1 MHTLNKLSTC
11 ILTGTLILSGMTS
24 TVKADETRINTDH
37 NTYYIGNVEYNEDGT
52 IVDAGHVCNM
62 QVETPPTT
70 DGNDTEVTPDPEP
83 SEPTEPVTPA
93 PTPEPQPPKEDGGT
107 TDKPDIS
114 NPDNNNQTEGTEK
127 PGKPETSTGTITIIP
142 DENEGNEKVDVST
155 NQTVA
160 TGYISSVK
168 NALKYESLL
177 TKDWSKFILAGN
189 PFALPQC
196 TYYAWSRFY
205 QVYGFSSGA
214 FGNGK
219 DNAGEIV
226 AAHPDKFT
234 LSNMPSGGAVFSAQA
249 NTLYPE
255 FGHVGFVEAFDGT
268 NLWISEGNYT
278 LSNGDYGYIHIYRTT
293 FQAFKSMYPDVVFA
307 VPNGSVLENSLLSN
321 VSLYSTRNGLN
332 VTNTSVDNTDNEKVK
347 KLQYKDTKRKNT
359 IYYENGE
366 KIQQFKFKAD
376 DEKAVVEV

>member
-1 MHTLNKLSTC
+1 MHTLNKLSAC

-24 TVKADETRINTDH
+24 TVKADENRINTDH
-37 NTYYIGNVEYNEDGT
+37 NTYYIANVEYNEDGT
-52 IVDAGHVCNM
+52 IVDASHVCNM

-70 DGNDTEVTPDPEP
+70 DENDTDVTPDPEP

-107 TDKPDIS
+107 TDKPDTS
-114 NPDNNNQTEGTEK
+114 NPDNTDQTESTEK
-127 PGKPETSTGTITIIP
+127 PDKPETSTGTITIIP
-142 DENEGNEKVDVST
+142 DEKVDIST

-177 TKDWSKFILAGN
+177 TKDWSKFILVGN
-189 PFALPQC
+189 PFAMPQC

-219 DNAGEIV
+219 DNAREIV
-226 AAHPDKFT
+226 AVHGDKFS
-234 LSNMPSGGAVFSAQA
+234 LSSTPSGGAVFSAQA
-249 NTLYPE
+249 NTLYPQY
-255 FGHVGFVEAFDGT
+255 GHVGFVEAFDGT

-278 LSNGDYGYIHIYRTT
+278 LSNGDNGYIHIYRTT
-293 FQAFKSMYPDVVFA
+293 FQAFKAMYPDVVFA
-307 VPNGSVLENSLLSN
+307 VPNGSVLESSLLSDL
-321 VSLYSTRNGLN
+321 SLYSMNSGLN
-332 VTNTSVDNTDNEKVK
+332 ITNTSADDSKVNVK
-347 KLQYKDTKRKNT
+347 KLKYKNTKRKNT

-366 KIQQFKFKAD
+366 KIQQYKFKPA
-376 DEKAVVEV
+376 DEKVVSEV

>member
-1 MHTLNKLSTC
+1 MHTLNKLSAC

-52 IVDAGHVCNM
+52 IVDASHVCNM

-107 TDKPDIS
+107 TDKPDTS
-114 NPDNNNQTEGTEK
+114 NPDNTDQTESTEK
-127 PGKPETSTGTITIIP
+127 PDKPETSTGTITIIP
-142 DENEGNEKVDVST
+142 DEKVDAST
-155 NQTVA
+155 NQTVS

-177 TKDWSKFILAGN
+177 TKDWSKFILVGN
-189 PFALPQC
+189 PFAMPQC

-219 DNAGEIV
+219 DNAREIV
-226 AAHPDKFT
+226 AVHSDKFS
-234 LSNMPSGGAVFSAQA
+234 LSSTPSGGAVFSAQA
-249 NTLYPE
+249 NTLYPQ

-278 LSNGDYGYIHIYRTT
+278 LSNGDNGYIHIYRTT
-293 FQAFKSMYPDVVFA
+293 FQAFKAMYPDVVFA
-307 VPNGSVLENSLLSN
+307 VPNGSVLESSLLSDL
-321 VSLYSTRNGLN
+321 SLYSMDSGLN
-332 VTNTSVDNTDNEKVK
+332 ITNTSADDSKVNMK
-347 KLQYKDTKRKNT
+347 KLKYKNTKRKNT

-366 KIQQFKFKAD
+366 KIQQYKFKPA
-376 DEKAVVEV
+376 DEKVVSEV

>member
-1 MHTLNKLSTC
+1 MKNVNINKLSVC

-37 NTYYIGNVEYNEDGT
+37 NTYYIGNIEYNEDGT
-52 IVDAGHVCNM
+52 IVNASHVCNM
-62 QVETPPTT
+62 QVETPTTT
-70 DGNDTEVTPDPEP
+70 DGNDTEATPDPEP

-107 TDKPDIS
+107 TDKPDTS
-114 NPDNNNQTEGTEK
+114 NPDNTNQTESTEN
-127 PGKPETSTGTITIIP
+127 PDKPETSTGTITIIP
-142 DENEGNEKVDVST
+142 DEKVDIST
-155 NQTVA
+155 NQTVS

-189 PFALPQC
+189 PFTLPQC

-219 DNAGEIV
+219 DNAREIV
-226 AAHPDKFT
+226 AVHGDKFS
-234 LSNMPSGGAVFSAQA
+234 LSSTPSGGAVFSAQA
-249 NTLYPE
+249 NTLYPQY
-255 FGHVGFVEAFDGT
+255 GHVGFVEAFDGT

-278 LSNGDYGYIHIYRTT
+278 LSNGDNGYIHIYRTT
-293 FQAFKSMYPDVVFA
+293 FQAFKAMYPDAIFA
-307 VPNGSVLENSLLSN
+307 VPNGSVLENSLLSDL
-321 VSLYSTRNGLN
+321 SLYSMDSGLN
-332 VTNTSVDNTDNEKVK
+332 ITNISADDSKVNVK
-347 KLQYKDTKRKNT
+347 KLKYKNTKRKNT

-366 KIQQFKFKAD
+366 KIQQYKFKPA
-376 DEKAVVEV
+376 DEKSKTVDV

>member
-1 MHTLNKLSTC
+1 MHTLNKLSAC

-52 IVDAGHVCNM
+52 IVDASHVCNM

-107 TDKPDIS
+107 TDKPDTS
-114 NPDNNNQTEGTEK
+114 NPDNTDQTESTEK
-127 PGKPETSTGTITIIP
+127 PDKPETSTGTITIIP
-142 DENEGNEKVDVST
+142 DEKVDAST
-155 NQTVA
+155 NQTVS

-219 DNAGEIV
+219 DNAREIV
-226 AAHPDKFT
+226 AVHGDKFS
-234 LSNMPSGGAVFSAQA
+234 LSSTPSGGAVFSAQA
-249 NTLYPE
+249 NTLYPQY
-255 FGHVGFVEAFDGT
+255 GHVGFVEAFDGT

-278 LSNGDYGYIHIYRTT
+278 LSNGDNGYIHIYRTT
-293 FQAFKSMYPDVVFA
+293 LQAFKAMYPDVVFA
-307 VPNGSVLENSLLSN
+307 VPNGSVLENSLLSDL
-321 VSLYSTRNGLN
+321 SLYSIDSGLN
-332 VTNTSVDNTDNEKVK
+332 ITNISADDSKVNVK
-347 KLQYKDTKRKNT
+347 KLKYKNTKRKNT

-366 KIQQFKFKAD
+366 KIQQYKFKPA
-376 DEKAVVEV
+376 DEKVVSEV

>member
-1 MHTLNKLSTC
+1 MHTLNKLSAC

-24 TVKADETRINTDH
+24 NVKADENRINTDH

-52 IVDAGHVCNM
+52 IVDASHVCNM
-62 QVETPPTT
+62 QLETPPTT

-107 TDKPDIS
+107 TDKPDTS
-114 NPDNNNQTEGTEK
+114 NPDNTDQTESTEK
-127 PGKPETSTGTITIIP
+127 PDKPETSTGTITIIP
-142 DENEGNEKVDVST
+142 DEKVDVST
-155 NQTVA
+155 NQTVS

-219 DNAGEIV
+219 DNAREIV
-226 AAHPDKFT
+226 AVHGDKFS
-234 LSNMPSGGAVFSAQA
+234 LSSTPSGGAVFSAQA
-249 NTLYPE
+249 NTLYPQY
-255 FGHVGFVEAFDGT
+255 GHVGFVEAFDGT

-278 LSNGDYGYIHIYRTT
+278 LSNGDNGYIHVYRTT
-293 FQAFKSMYPDVVFA
+293 FQAFKAMYPDVVFA
-307 VPNGSVLENSLLSN
+307 VPNGSVLESSLLSDL
-321 VSLYSTRNGLN
+321 SLYSMDSGLN
-332 VTNTSVDNTDNEKVK
+332 ITNISADDSKVNVK
-347 KLQYKDTKRKNT
+347 KLKYKNTKRKNT

-366 KIQQFKFKAD
+366 KIQQYKFKPA
-376 DEKAVVEV
+376 DEKVVSEV

>member
-1 MHTLNKLSTC
+1 MHTLNKFSAC

-37 NTYYIGNVEYNEDGT
+37 NTYYIGNVEYNEDGS
-52 IVDAGHVCNM
+52 IVDASHICNM
-62 QVETPPTT
+62 QIETPPTT
-70 DGNDTEVTPDPEP
+70 DGNDTEVTPDPKP

-93 PTPEPQPPKEDGGT
+93 PQPPKEDGST
-107 TDKPDIS
+107 TDKPD
-114 NPDNNNQTEGTEK
+114 TTEK
-127 PGKPETSTGTITIIP
+127 SDKPETSTGTITIIP
-142 DENEGNEKVDVST
+142 NENEGNKKADIST
-155 NQTVA
+155 NQTVSVS

-177 TKDWSKFILAGN
+177 TKDWSKFIEVGN
-189 PFALPQC
+189 PFAMPQC

-219 DNAGEIV
+219 DNAREIV

-255 FGHVGFVEAFDGT
+255 FGHVGFVEAFDST

-376 DEKAVVEV
+376 DEEIKAVDI

>member
-70 DGNDTEVTPDPEP
+70 DGNDTEVTPDPKP

-93 PTPEPQPPKEDGGT
+93 PQPPKEDGST
-107 TDKPDIS
+107 TDKPDTS
-114 NPDNNNQTEGTEK
+114 NPDNNQTENTVK
-127 PGKPETSTGTITIIP
+127 PDKPETSTGTITIIP
-142 DENEGNEKVDVST
+142 NENEGDKKADIST
-155 NQTVA
+155 NQTVSVS

-177 TKDWSKFILAGN
+177 TKDWSKFIEVGN
-189 PFALPQC
+189 PFAMPQC
-196 TYYAWSRFY
+196 TYYALSRFY

-214 FGNGK
+214 FGNGE
-219 DNAGEIV
+219 DNAREIV

-376 DEKAVVEV
+376 DEEIKAVDI

>member
-1 MHTLNKLSTC
+1 MHTLNKISAC

-24 TVKADETRINTDH
+24 SIKADETRINTDH

-52 IVDAGHVCNM
+52 IVDASHVCNM
-62 QVETPPTT
+62 QVETPPTI
-70 DGNDTEVTPDPEP
+70 DGNDTDVNPDPEP

-107 TDKPDIS
+107 TDKPD
-114 NPDNNNQTEGTEK
+114 TTEK
-127 PGKPETSTGTITIIP
+127 SDKPETSTGTITIIP
-142 DENEGNEKVDVST
+142 NENEGDKKADIST

-177 TKDWSKFILAGN
+177 TKDWSKFIEVGN
-189 PFALPQC
+189 PFAMPQC

-219 DNAGEIV
+219 DNAREIV
-226 AAHPDKFT
+226 AVHGDKFS
-234 LSNMPSGGAVFSAQA
+234 LSSTPSGGAVFSAQA
-249 NTLYPE
+249 NTLYPQY
-255 FGHVGFVEAFDGT
+255 GHVGFVEAFDGT

-278 LSNGDYGYIHIYRTT
+278 LSNGDNGYIHIYRTT
-293 FQAFKSMYPDVVFA
+293 FQAFKSMYPDAVFA
-307 VPNGSVLENSLLSN
+307 VPNGSVLESSLLSDL
-321 VSLYSTRNGLN
+321 SLCSMENGLN
-332 VTNTSVDNTDNEKVK
+332 VTNTSADDSKVNVK
-347 KLQYKDTKRKNT
+347 KLKYKSTKRKNT

-366 KIQQFKFKAD
+366 KIQQYKFKSA
-376 DEKAVVEV
+376 DEKVTSEV

>member
-24 TVKADETRINTDH
+24 SIKADETRINTDH

-52 IVDAGHVCNM
+52 IV
-62 QVETPPTT
+62 TPPTT
-70 DGNDTEVTPDPEP
+70 GGNDTEVTPDPEP

-93 PTPEPQPPKEDGGT
+93 PQPPKEDGST
-107 TDKPDIS
+107 TDKPD
-114 NPDNNNQTEGTEK
+114 TTEK
-127 PGKPETSTGTITIIP
+127 SDKPETSTGTITIIP
-142 DENEGNEKVDVST
+142 NENEGDKKADIST
-155 NQTVA
+155 NQTVSVS

-177 TKDWSKFILAGN
+177 TKDWSKFILVGN
-189 PFALPQC
+189 PFAMPQC

-219 DNAGEIV
+219 DNAREIV
-226 AAHPDKFT
+226 AAHGDKFS
-234 LSNMPSGGAVFSAQA
+234 LSSTPSGGAVFSAQA
-249 NTLYPE
+249 NTLCPQY
-255 FGHVGFVEAFDGT
+255 GHVGFVEAFDGT

-293 FQAFKSMYPDVVFA
+293 FQAFKSMYPDAVFA
-307 VPNGSVLENSLLSN
+307 VPNGSVLESSLLSDL
-321 VSLYSTRNGLN
+321 SLCSMENGLN
-332 VTNTSVDNTDNEKVK
+332 VTNTNVDNTDNEKAK

-366 KIQQFKFKAD
+366 KIQQFKFKAA
-376 DEKAVVEV
+376 DEESKTVDV

>member
-1 MHTLNKLSTC
+1 MHTLNKLSAC

-52 IVDAGHVCNM
+52 IVDASHVCNM

-107 TDKPDIS
+107 TDKPDTS
-114 NPDNNNQTEGTEK
+114 NPDNTDQTESTEK
-127 PGKPETSTGTITIIP
+127 PDKPETSTGTITIIP
-142 DENEGNEKVDVST
+142 DEKVDAST
-155 NQTVA
+155 NQTVS

-177 TKDWSKFILAGN
+177 TKDWSKFILVGN
-189 PFALPQC
+189 PFAMPQC

-219 DNAGEIV
+219 DNAREIV
-226 AAHPDKFT
+226 AVHSDKFS
-234 LSNMPSGGAVFSAQA
+234 LSSTPSGGAVFSAQA
-249 NTLYPE
+249 NTLYPQ

-278 LSNGDYGYIHIYRTT
+278 LSNGDNGYIHIYRTT
-293 FQAFKSMYPDVVFA
+293 FQAFKAMYPDVVFA
-307 VPNGSVLENSLLSN
+307 VPNGSVLESSLLSDL
-321 VSLYSTRNGLN
+321 SLYFMDSGLN
-332 VTNTSVDNTDNEKVK
+332 ITNISADDSKVNMK
-347 KLQYKDTKRKNT
+347 KLKYKNTKRKNT

-366 KIQQFKFKAD
+366 KIQQYKFKTA
-376 DEKAVVEV
+376 DEKVTSEV

>member
-1 MHTLNKLSTC
+1 MHTLNKLSAC

-24 TVKADETRINTDH
+24 TVKADENRINTDH

-52 IVDAGHVCNM
+52 IVDASHVCNM

-70 DGNDTEVTPDPEP
+70 DGNDTDVNPDPEP

-93 PTPEPQPPKEDGGT
+93 PTPEPQPTKEDGGT
-107 TDKPDIS
+107 TDKPDTTVK
-114 NPDNNNQTEGTEK
+114 PD
-127 PGKPETSTGTITIIP
+127 KPETSTGTITIIP
-142 DENEGNEKVDVST
+142 NENEGDKKADIST
-155 NQTVA
+155 NQTVSVS

-177 TKDWSKFILAGN
+177 TKDWSKFIEVGN
-189 PFALPQC
+189 PFAMPQC

-219 DNAGEIV
+219 DNAREIV
-226 AAHPDKFT
+226 AAHGDKFS
-234 LSNMPSGGAVFSAQA
+234 LSSTPSGGAVFSAQA
-249 NTLYPE
+249 NTLCPQY
-255 FGHVGFVEAFDGT
+255 GHVGFVEAFDGT

-366 KIQQFKFKAD
+366 KIQQYKFKPT

>member
-1 MHTLNKLSTC
+1 MHTLNKLSAC
-11 ILTGTLILSGMTS
+11 ILTGTLILFGMTS
-24 TVKADETRINTDH
+24 TVKADENRINTDH

-52 IVDAGHVCNM
+52 IVDASHVCNM

-70 DGNDTEVTPDPEP
+70 DGNDTEVTPDPKP

-93 PTPEPQPPKEDGGT
+93 PTPEPQPPKEDGST
-107 TDKPDIS
+107 TDKPD
-114 NPDNNNQTEGTEK
+114 TTEK
-127 PGKPETSTGTITIIP
+127 PDKPETSTGTITVIP
-142 DENEGNEKVDVST
+142 NENEGDKKADIST
-155 NQTVA
+155 NQTVSVS

-177 TKDWSKFILAGN
+177 TKDWSKFILVGN
-189 PFALPQC
+189 PFAMPQC

-219 DNAGEIV
+219 DNAREIV
-226 AAHPDKFT
+226 AAHGDKFS
-234 LSNMPSGGAVFSAQA
+234 LSSTPSGGAVFSAQA
-249 NTLYPE
+249 NTLYPQY
-255 FGHVGFVEAFDGT
+255 GHVGFVEAFDGT

-293 FQAFKSMYPDVVFA
+293 FQAFKSMYPDAVFA

-321 VSLYSTRNGLN
+321 VSLCSMKDGLS
-332 VTNTSVDNTDNEKVK
+332 VTNTSVNNSDNVK
-347 KLQYKDTKRKNT
+347 KLQYKNTKRKNT

-376 DEKAVVEV
+376 DEEIKDEEIKTVDA

>member
-24 TVKADETRINTDH
+24 TVKADETKINTDH

-52 IVDAGHVCNM
+52 IVDASHVCNM

-70 DGNDTEVTPDPEP
+70 DGNDTEVTP
-83 SEPTEPVTPA
+83 A
-93 PTPEPQPPKEDGGT
+93 PTPEPQPPKEDGST
-107 TDKPDIS
+107 TDKPDTS
-114 NPDNNNQTEGTEK
+114 NPDNNQTENTVK
-127 PGKPETSTGTITIIP
+127 PDKPETSTGTITIIP
-142 DENEGNEKVDVST
+142 DENKGQEKVDAST
-155 NQTVA
+155 NQTVSVS

-293 FQAFKSMYPDVVFA
+293 FQTFKTMYPDAVFA

-321 VSLYSTRNGLN
+321 VSLYSTGNGLN

-366 KIQQFKFKAD
+366 KIQQFKFIPA
-376 DEKAVVEV
+376 DEKVASEV

>member
-1 MHTLNKLSTC
+1 MHTLNKLSAC

-24 TVKADETRINTDH
+24 TVKADENRINTDH

-52 IVDAGHVCNM
+52 IVDASHVCNM

-70 DGNDTEVTPDPEP
+70 DGNETEVTPDPKP

-93 PTPEPQPPKEDGGT
+93 PQPPKEDGST
-107 TDKPDIS
+107 TDKPDTS
-114 NPDNNNQTEGTEK
+114 NPDNNQTENTEK
-127 PGKPETSTGTITIIP
+127 PDKPETSTGTITIIP
-142 DENEGNEKVDVST
+142 NENKSDEKADIST
-155 NQTVA
+155 NQTVSVS
-160 TGYISSVK
+160 TGYLSSVK

-177 TKDWSKFILAGN
+177 TKDWSKFICAGN
-189 PFALPQC
+189 PFAMPQC

-219 DNAGEIV
+219 DNAREIV
-226 AAHPDKFT
+226 AAHGDKFT

-249 NTLYPE
+249 NTLYPQ

-293 FQAFKSMYPDVVFA
+293 FQAFKAMYPDAVFA

-321 VSLYSTRNGLN
+321 VNLHSMENGLN
-332 VTNTSVDNTDNEKVK
+332 VTNTSVDNNEKVK
-347 KLQYKDTKRKNT
+347 KLQYKNSKRKNT

-366 KIQQFKFKAD
+366 KIQQYKFKPA

>member
-24 TVKADETRINTDH
+24 SIKADETRINTDH

-52 IVDAGHVCNM
+52 IV
-62 QVETPPTT
+62 TPPTT
-70 DGNDTEVTPDPEP
+70 GGNDTEVTPDPEP

-93 PTPEPQPPKEDGGT
+93 PQPPKEDGST
-107 TDKPDIS
+107 TDKPD
-114 NPDNNNQTEGTEK
+114 TTEK
-127 PGKPETSTGTITIIP
+127 SDKSETSTGTITIIP
-142 DENEGNEKVDVST
+142 NENEGDKKADIST
-155 NQTVA
+155 NQTVSVS

-177 TKDWSKFILAGN
+177 TKDWSKFILVGN
-189 PFALPQC
+189 PFAMPQC

-219 DNAGEIV
+219 DNAREIV
-226 AAHPDKFT
+226 AAHGDKFS
-234 LSNMPSGGAVFSAQA
+234 LSSTPSGGAVFSAQA
-249 NTLYPE
+249 NTLCPQH
-255 FGHVGFVEAFDGT
+255 GHVGFVEAFDGT

-293 FQAFKSMYPDVVFA
+293 FQAFKSMYPDAVFA
-307 VPNGSVLENSLLSN
+307 VPNGSVLESSLLSDL
-321 VSLYSTRNGLN
+321 SLCSMENGLN
-332 VTNTSVDNTDNEKVK
+332 VTNTNVDNTDNEKAK

-366 KIQQFKFKAD
+366 KIQQFKFKAA
-376 DEKAVVEV
+376 DEESKTVDV

>member
-1 MHTLNKLSTC
+1 MHTLNKLSAC

-24 TVKADETRINTDH
+24 TVKADENRINTDH

-52 IVDAGHVCNM
+52 IVDASHVCNM

-70 DGNDTEVTPDPEP
+70 DGKDTEVTPDPEP

-93 PTPEPQPPKEDGGT
+93 PTPEPQPPKEDGST
-107 TDKPDIS
+107 TDKPDTTVK
-114 NPDNNNQTEGTEK
+114 PD
-127 PGKPETSTGTITIIP
+127 KPETSTGTITIIP
-142 DENEGNEKVDVST
+142 DENKGQEKVDASI
-155 NQTVA
+155 NQTVSVS

-376 DEKAVVEV
+376 DEEIKAVDI

>member
-1 MHTLNKLSTC
+1 MKMHMLNKLSAC

-24 TVKADETRINTDH
+24 TVKADENMIYTDH
-37 NTYYIGNVEYNEDGT
+37 HTYYIGNVEYNEDGT
-52 IVDAGHVCNM
+52 IVDASHVCNM

-70 DGNDTEVTPDPEP
+70 DGNDTEVTPEPEP
-83 SEPTEPVTPA
+83 SEPTEPVA
-93 PTPEPQPPKEDGGT
+93 PTPVPQPPKEDGST
-107 TDKPDIS
+107 ATDKKEPSIGD
-114 NPDNNNQTEGTEK
+114 
-127 PGKPETSTGTITIIP
+127 ITILPEP
-142 DENEGNEKVDVST
+142 DVPDT
-155 NQTVA
+155 NDGTNDIIN
-160 TGYISSVK
+160 TPSEGYISSVK

-177 TKDWSKFILAGN
+177 TKDWSKFILVGN
-189 PFALPQC
+189 PFAMPQC

-219 DNAGEIV
+219 DNAREIV
-226 AAHPDKFT
+226 AVHGDKFS
-234 LSNMPSGGAVFSAQA
+234 LSSTPSGGAVFSAQA
-249 NTLYPE
+249 NTRYPE

-278 LSNGDYGYIHIYRTT
+278 LSNGDNGYIHIYRTT
-293 FQAFKSMYPDVVFA
+293 LQAFKAMYPDAVFA

-321 VSLYSTRNGLN
+321 LSLYSMNSGLN
-332 VTNTSVDNTDNEKVK
+332 VTNISADDSKVNAK
-347 KLQYKDTKRKNT
+347 KLKYKNTKRKNT

-366 KIQQFKFKAD
+366 KIQQYKFKPA

>member
-1 MHTLNKLSTC
+1 MHTLNKLSAC

-52 IVDAGHVCNM
+52 IVDASHVCNM

-107 TDKPDIS
+107 TDKPDTS
-114 NPDNNNQTEGTEK
+114 NPDNTDQTESTEK
-127 PGKPETSTGTITIIP
+127 PDKPETSTGTITIIP
-142 DENEGNEKVDVST
+142 DEKVDAST
-155 NQTVA
+155 NQTVS

-177 TKDWSKFILAGN
+177 TKDWSKFILVGN
-189 PFALPQC
+189 PFAMPQC

-219 DNAGEIV
+219 DNAREIV
-226 AAHPDKFT
+226 AVHSDKFS
-234 LSNMPSGGAVFSAQA
+234 LSSTPSGGAVFSAQA
-249 NTLYPE
+249 NTLYPQ

-278 LSNGDYGYIHIYRTT
+278 LSNGDNGYIHIYRTT
-293 FQAFKSMYPDVVFA
+293 FQAFKAMYPDVVFA
-307 VPNGSVLENSLLSN
+307 VPNGSVLESSLLSDL
-321 VSLYSTRNGLN
+321 SLYSMNSGLN
-332 VTNTSVDNTDNEKVK
+332 VTNTSADDSKMNMK
-347 KLQYKDTKRKNT
+347 KLKYKNTKRKNT

-366 KIQQFKFKAD
+366 KIQQYKFKSA
-376 DEKAVVEV
+376 DEKVVSEV

>member
-1 MHTLNKLSTC
+1 MHMLNKLSAC

-52 IVDAGHVCNM
+52 IVDASHVCNM

-83 SEPTEPVTPA
+83 SEPTEPVA
-93 PTPEPQPPKEDGGT
+93 PTPVPQPPKEDGST
-107 TDKPDIS
+107 ATD
-114 NPDNNNQTEGTEK
+114 TEK
-127 PGKPETSTGTITIIP
+127 KEPSIGDITILPEP
-142 DENEGNEKVDVST
+142 DVPDT
-155 NQTVA
+155 NDGTNDIIN
-160 TGYISSVK
+160 TPSEGYISSVK

-177 TKDWSKFILAGN
+177 TKDWSKFVLVGN
-189 PFALPQC
+189 PFAMPQC

-219 DNAGEIV
+219 DNAREIV
-226 AAHPDKFT
+226 AVHGDKFS
-234 LSNMPSGGAVFSAQA
+234 LSSTPSGGAVFSAQA
-249 NTLYPE
+249 NTLYPQY
-255 FGHVGFVEAFDGT
+255 GHVGFVEAFDGT

-278 LSNGDYGYIHIYRTT
+278 LSNGDNGYIHIYRTT
-293 FQAFKSMYPDVVFA
+293 LQAFKAMYPDVVFA
-307 VPNGSVLENSLLSN
+307 VPNGSVLESSLLSDL
-321 VSLYSTRNGLN
+321 SLYSMNSGLN
-332 VTNTSVDNTDNEKVK
+332 VTNISADDSKVNMK
-347 KLQYKDTKRKNT
+347 KLKYKNTKRKNT

-366 KIQQFKFKAD
+366 KIQQYKFKPA
-376 DEKAVVEV
+376 DEKTVVEV

>member
-11 ILTGTLILSGMTS
+11 ILTGTMILSGMTS
-24 TVKADETRINTDH
+24 SIKADENRINTDH
-37 NTYYIGNVEYNEDGT
+37 NTYYIGNVEYSEDGT
-52 IVDAGHVCNM
+52 IVDASHVCNM

-70 DGNDTEVTPDPEP
+70 DGNDTDVNPDPEP

-93 PTPEPQPPKEDGGT
+93 PTPELQPPKEDGGT
-107 TDKPDIS
+107 TDKPD
-114 NPDNNNQTEGTEK
+114 TTEK
-127 PGKPETSTGTITIIP
+127 SDKPETSTGTITIIP
-142 DENEGNEKVDVST
+142 NENEGDKKADIST
-155 NQTVA
+155 NQTVSVS

-177 TKDWSKFILAGN
+177 TKDWSKFIEVGN
-189 PFALPQC
+189 PFAMPQC

-219 DNAGEIV
+219 DNAREIV
-226 AAHPDKFT
+226 AAHGDKFS
-234 LSNMPSGGAVFSAQA
+234 LSSTPSGGAVFSAQA

-293 FQAFKSMYPDVVFA
+293 FQAFKSMYPDAVFA
-307 VPNGSVLENSLLSN
+307 VPNGSVLESSLLSDL
-321 VSLYSTRNGLN
+321 SLCSMENGLN
-332 VTNTSVDNTDNEKVK
+332 VTNTNADKTDNEVK
-347 KLQYKDTKRKNT
+347 KLQYKNTKRKNT

-376 DEKAVVEV
+376 DKEAKTVDV

>member
-1 MHTLNKLSTC
+1 MHTLNKISAC

-24 TVKADETRINTDH
+24 SIKADENRINTDH

-52 IVDAGHVCNM
+52 IVDASHVCNM

-70 DGNDTEVTPDPEP
+70 DGNETEVTPDPKP

-93 PTPEPQPPKEDGGT
+93 PQPPKEDGST
-107 TDKPDIS
+107 TDKPDTS
-114 NPDNNNQTEGTEK
+114 NPDNNQTENTEK
-127 PGKPETSTGTITIIP
+127 PDKPETSTGTITIIP
-142 DENEGNEKVDVST
+142 NENKSDEKADIST
-155 NQTVA
+155 NQTVSVS

-177 TKDWSKFILAGN
+177 TKDWSKFICAGN
-189 PFALPQC
+189 PFAMPQC

-219 DNAGEIV
+219 DNAREIV
-226 AAHPDKFT
+226 AAHGDKFT

-249 NTLYPE
+249 NTLYPQ

-293 FQAFKSMYPDVVFA
+293 FQAFKSMYPDAVFA
-307 VPNGSVLENSLLSN
+307 VPNGSVLESSLLSDL
-321 VSLYSTRNGLN
+321 SLCSMGNGLN
-332 VTNTSVDNTDNEKVK
+332 VTNTNADKTDNEVK
-347 KLQYKDTKRKNT
+347 KLQYKNTKRKNT

-366 KIQQFKFKAD
+366 KIQQYKFKPA

>member
-24 TVKADETRINTDH
+24 TVKADENRINTDH

-52 IVDAGHVCNM
+52 MVDASHACNM

-93 PTPEPQPPKEDGGT
+93 PTPEPQPPKEDGST
-107 TDKPDIS
+107 TDKPDTS
-114 NPDNNNQTEGTEK
+114 NPDNTNQTEGAQK
-127 PGKPETSTGTITIIP
+127 PDKPETSTGSITIIP
-142 DENEGNEKVDVST
+142 DENEGNEKVDIST
-155 NQTVA
+155 NQIVA

-219 DNAGEIV
+219 DNAREIV
-226 AAHPDKFT
+226 AVHGDKFS
-234 LSNMPSGGAVFSAQA
+234 LSSTPSGGAVFSAQA
-249 NTLYPE
+249 NTLYPQY
-255 FGHVGFVEAFDGT
+255 GHVGFVEAFDGT

-278 LSNGDYGYIHIYRTT
+278 LSNGDNGYIHIYRTT
-293 FQAFKSMYPDVVFA
+293 FQAFKAMYPDVVFA
-307 VPNGSVLENSLLSN
+307 VPNGSVLENSLLSDL
-321 VSLYSTRNGLN
+321 SLYSMGSGLN
-332 VTNTSVDNTDNEKVK
+332 VTNTSTDDSKVNVK
-347 KLQYKDTKRKNT
+347 KLKYKNTKRKNT
-359 IYYENGE
+359 IYYENGA
-366 KIQQFKFKAD
+366 KIQQYKFKPA
-376 DEKAVVEV
+376 DEKVVPEI